1 MSSEDLHIPRERL
14 SPEARLL
21 HYAIVSLKEE
31 LDAVDWYRQRAD
43 DSEDEALKMVLL
55 HNMRDEV
62 EHAAM
67 LLEWLR
73 RNNAVFAQMFET
85 YLYTEA
91 PITLAD
97 AAPGA
102 PNAGAA
108 AARPAAG
115 GQARDDLGFTVGSL
129 KGQ

>member
-1 MSSEDLHIPRERL
+1 MSSENLHIPREQL

-43 DSEDEALKMVLL
+43 DSEDEALKEVLL
-55 HNMRDEV
+55 HNMREEI

-73 RNNAVFAQMFET
+73 RNNADFERTFET
-85 YLYTEA
+85 YLFTRAPLTTIETEEEKGRGA
-91 PITLAD
+91 QAS
-97 AAPGA
+97 GA
-102 PNAGAA
+102 PPAV
-108 AARPAAG
+108 ARP
-115 GQARDDLGFTVGSL
+115 RDDLGFTIGPMR
-129 KGQ
+129 GR

>member
-1 MSSEDLHIPRERL
+1 MSSENLHIPREQL

-43 DSEDEALKMVLL
+43 DSEDEALKEVLL
-55 HNMRDEV
+55 HNMREEI

-73 RNNAVFAQMFET
+73 RNNADFARTLET
-85 YLYTEA
+85 YLFTRSPLTAIETEEEA
-91 PITLAD
+91 GGAKG
-97 AAPGA
+97 AGA
-102 PNAGAA
+102 PPTV
-108 AARPAAG
+108 ARP
-115 GQARDDLGFTVGSL
+115 RDDLGFTIGPMRG
-129 KGQ
+129 K